1 MKEIRLFDYQ
11 QEMLENI
18 TEVFSAA
25 VFDTVLYNEKGKRVN
40 VGSSV
45 MVQMPT
51 GTGKTY
57 VMAAVV
63 RWFLE
68 TYSKGEVWLIAHRKE
83 LVEQMEQTLDRFV
96 LEYGEK
102 NEELKAKVRIRVLS
116 IQWLTRNIGDL
127 DFRPG
132 LIIVDEAHHS
142 LATSYQDVFIRN
154 HKALKIGMTATPC
167 RMKQASFGTLFSRL
181 ITSPSTRDFIM
192 RGYLASYNYV
202 AIGMKSTDQQIIN
215 QLKGRGSD
223 GDYSIKEMD
232 EKLNIPPAIRRLYNS
247 VMKYAAG
254 KKGIVYAIDIDHA
267 KAIAE
272 CYNALGI
279 KAVALDSKTA
289 AKTRKKAVG
298 AFREGE
304 LDCLVNV
311 NLFDE
316 GFDCPDVEYIQ
327 MARPTL
333 SLAKYLQM
341 VGRGLRVA
349 RRKSYCVILDNVGLY
364 RRFGMPS
371 ADRDWQQMFEGRSQ
385 LADSLQEICMRIN
398 NSFCH
403 WGSVVSENEEMMK
416 ILGHDRQKKMIEDN
430 ENDEIVEDKD
440 GWIDRRSGLRFAKR
454 PQTVRLL
461 GVEFCTEDG
470 MRFFPRIRSKFID
483 DKAYINLKSL
493 ELQVGRGINWKRKY
507 ISMDEPDKVYQLK
520 DKAGSVR
527 LYVDDEENCYA
538 QGNPDMEL
546 TPIETQVE
554 MNDYCLKYSRKEKK
568 AAEKHQ
574 KIYKHGLFYPIH
586 NSKVWER
593 DEVQKGVDEIWYVP
607 KDVFG
612 ESYWVD
618 GISGLKHYAKPV
630 AEQRGFVRLLRERLV
645 FCSEYPGF
653 ARYRIEKLADCG

>member
-25 VFDTVLYNEKGKRVN
+25 VFDSVLYNEKRKRVN

-83 LVEQMEQTLDRFV
+83 LVEQMERTLDRFA
-96 LEYGEK
+96 LDYGEK
-102 NEELKAKVRIRVLS
+102 DDELTAKVRIRVLS

-127 DFRPG
+127 EKNGFRPG

-202 AIGMKSTDQQIIN
+202 VIGMKSTDQQIIN

-232 EKLNIPPAIRRLYNS
+232 EKLNIPQTIQRLYDS
-247 VMKYAAG
+247 VKKYADG
-254 KKGIVYAIDIDHA
+254 KKGIVYAIDIVHA
-267 KAIAE
+267 QAIAA
-272 CYNALGI
+272 CYNALGM
-279 KAVALDSKTA
+279 KSVALDSKTP
-289 AKTRKKAVG
+289 AKKRKEMVE
-298 AFREGE
+298 AFRRSEI
-304 LDCLVNV
+304 DCMVNV

-316 GFDCPDVEYIQ
+316 GFDCPDVEFIQ

-341 VGRGLRVA
+341 VGRGLRINHENKDKV
-349 RRKSYCVILDNVGLY
+349 CMIIDNVGNY
-364 RRFGMPS
+364 RKFGLPDKPRNWES
-371 ADRDWQQMFEGRSQ
+371 MFAGLR
-385 LADSLQEICMRIN
+385 AGKGIIPTY
-398 NSFCH
+398 
-403 WGSVVSENEEMMK
+403 V
-416 ILGHDRQKKMIEDN
+416 KKMQNIIAV
-430 ENDEIVEDKD
+430 NDEMVTVKKANTARKKMTARQLKEYLKNVEPFQQDGRWGLRVMDDIIVKPIYAYISDFRGDYAECRI
-440 GWIDRRSGLRFAKR
+440 GIQRCLYGLLDRRGNIIL
-454 PQTVRLL
+454 PP
-461 GVEFCTEDG
+461 E
-470 MRFFPRIRSKFID
+470 
-483 DKAYINLKSL
+483 Y
-493 ELQVGRGINWKRKY
+493 KY
-507 ISMDEPDKVYQLK
+507 IYRWNEH
-520 DKAGSVR
+520 SVE
-527 LYVDDEENCYA
+527 V
-538 QGNPDMEL
+538 QGNDG
-546 TPIETQVE
+546 
-554 MNDYCLKYSRKEKK
+554 YSRT
-568 AAEKHQ
+568 
-574 KIYKHGLFYPIH
+574 
-586 NSKVWER
+586 
-593 DEVQKGVDEIWYVP
+593 
-607 KDVFG
+607 
-612 ESYWVD
+612 
-618 GISGLKHYAKPV
+618 
-630 AEQRGFVRLLRERLV
+630 
-645 FCSEYPGF
+645 
-653 ARYRIEKLADCG
+653 IEL

>member
-25 VFDTVLYNEKGKRVN
+25 VFDSVLYNEKRKRVN

-83 LVEQMEQTLDRFV
+83 LVEQMERTLDCFA

-102 NEELKAKVRIRVLS
+102 DEVVEEKVRIRVLS

-127 DFRPG
+127 EKNGFKPG

-167 RMKQASFGTLFSRL
+167 RMKQASFRTLFSRL
-181 ITSPSTRDFIM
+181 ITSPSIKDFILH
-192 RGYLASYNYV
+192 GYLAPCNYV
-202 AIGMKSTDQQIIN
+202 VIGEKSTEQQIVN
-215 QLKGRGSD
+215 LLTDRSGD
-223 GDYSIKEMD
+223 GDYSVKEME
-232 EKLNIPPAIRRLYNS
+232 EKLNVTDVIRRLYNS
-247 VMKYAAG
+247 VVKYAYG
-254 KKGIVYAIDIDHA
+254 KKGIVYAINIDHA

-272 CYNALGI
+272 YYNALGI

-289 AKTRKKAVG
+289 AKTRKKAVE

-341 VGRGLRVA
+341 VERGLRINKKDPKKV
-349 RRKSYCVILDNVGLY
+349 CMIIDNVGNY
-364 RRFGMPS
+364 RKFGLP
-371 ADRDWQQMFEGRSQ
+371 DRYRDWNAMFEGMMSGRC
-385 LADSLQEICMRIN
+385 E
-398 NSFCH
+398 
-403 WGSVVSENEEMMK
+403 VSSYKAE
-416 ILGHDRQKKMIEDN
+416 G
-430 ENDEIVEDKD
+430 D
-440 GWIDRRSGLRFAKR
+440 GTA
-454 PQTVRLL
+454 
-461 GVEFCTEDG
+461 
-470 MRFFPRIRSKFID
+470 
-483 DKAYINLKSL
+483 
-493 ELQVGRGINWKRKY
+493 
-507 ISMDEPDKVYQLK
+507 
-520 DKAGSVR
+520 
-527 LYVDDEENCYA
+527 
-538 QGNPDMEL
+538 
-546 TPIETQVE
+546 ETI
-554 MNDYCLKYSRKEKK
+554 ML
-568 AAEKHQ
+568 
-574 KIYKHGLFYPIH
+574 
-586 NSKVWER
+586 
-593 DEVQKGVDEIWYVP
+593 
-607 KDVFG
+607 
-612 ESYWVD
+612 
-618 GISGLKHYAKPV
+618 
-630 AEQRGFVRLLRERLV
+630 
-645 FCSEYPGF
+645 
-653 ARYRIEKLADCG
+653 

>member
-1 MKEIRLFDYQ
+1 MKEIKLFDYQ

-25 VFDTVLYNEKGKRVN
+25 AFDTNLYNEKGKRVN

-63 RWFLE
+63 KWFLD

-127 DFRPG
+127 EKNGFKPG
-132 LIIVDEAHHS
+132 MIIVDEAHHS

-167 RMKQASFGTLFSRL
+167 RMKQASFRTLFSRL
-181 ITSPSTRDFIM
+181 ITSPSIKDFILH
-192 RGYLASYNYV
+192 GYLAPCNYV
-202 AIGMKSTDQQIIN
+202 VIGEKSTEQQIVN
-215 QLKGRGSD
+215 LLTDRSGD
-223 GDYSIKEMD
+223 GDYSVKEME
-232 EKLNIPPAIRRLYNS
+232 EKLNVTDVIRRLYNS
-247 VMKYAAG
+247 VVKYAYG
-254 KKGIVYAIDIDHA
+254 KKGIVYAINIDHA

-272 CYNALGI
+272 YYNALGI

-289 AKTRKKAVG
+289 AKTRKKAVE

-341 VGRGLRVA
+341 VERGLRINKKDPKKV
-349 RRKSYCVILDNVGLY
+349 CMIIDNVGNY
-364 RRFGMPS
+364 RKFGLP
-371 ADRDWQQMFEGRSQ
+371 DRYRDWNAMFEGMMSGRC
-385 LADSLQEICMRIN
+385 E
-398 NSFCH
+398 
-403 WGSVVSENEEMMK
+403 VSSYKAE
-416 ILGHDRQKKMIEDN
+416 G
-430 ENDEIVEDKD
+430 D
-440 GWIDRRSGLRFAKR
+440 GTA
-454 PQTVRLL
+454 
-461 GVEFCTEDG
+461 
-470 MRFFPRIRSKFID
+470 
-483 DKAYINLKSL
+483 
-493 ELQVGRGINWKRKY
+493 
-507 ISMDEPDKVYQLK
+507 
-520 DKAGSVR
+520 
-527 LYVDDEENCYA
+527 
-538 QGNPDMEL
+538 
-546 TPIETQVE
+546 ETI
-554 MNDYCLKYSRKEKK
+554 ML
-568 AAEKHQ
+568 
-574 KIYKHGLFYPIH
+574 
-586 NSKVWER
+586 
-593 DEVQKGVDEIWYVP
+593 
-607 KDVFG
+607 
-612 ESYWVD
+612 
-618 GISGLKHYAKPV
+618 
-630 AEQRGFVRLLRERLV
+630 
-645 FCSEYPGF
+645 
-653 ARYRIEKLADCG
+653 

>member
-25 VFDTVLYNEKGKRVN
+25 TFDTVLYNEKGKRVN

-63 RWFLE
+63 KWFLD

-83 LVEQMEQTLDRFV
+83 LVEQMERTLDRFA

-102 NEELKAKVRIRVLS
+102 DEVVEEKVRIRVLS

-127 DFRPG
+127 EKNGFKPG

-167 RMKQASFGTLFSRL
+167 RMKQASFRTLFSRL
-181 ITSPSTRDFIM
+181 ITSPSIKDFILH
-192 RGYLASYNYV
+192 GYLAPCNYV
-202 AIGMKSTDQQIIN
+202 VIGEKSTEQQIVN
-215 QLKGRGSD
+215 LLTDRSGD
-223 GDYSIKEMD
+223 GDYSVKEME
-232 EKLNIPPAIRRLYNS
+232 EKLNVTDVIRRLYNS
-247 VMKYAAG
+247 VVKYAYG
-254 KKGIVYAIDIDHA
+254 KKGIVYAINIDHA

-272 CYNALGI
+272 YYNALGI

-289 AKTRKKAVG
+289 AKTRKKAVE

-341 VGRGLRVA
+341 VERGLRINKKDPKKV
-349 RRKSYCVILDNVGLY
+349 CMIIDNVGNY
-364 RRFGMPS
+364 RKFGLP
-371 ADRDWQQMFEGRSQ
+371 DRYRDWNAMFEGMMSGRC
-385 LADSLQEICMRIN
+385 E
-398 NSFCH
+398 
-403 WGSVVSENEEMMK
+403 VSSYKAE
-416 ILGHDRQKKMIEDN
+416 G
-430 ENDEIVEDKD
+430 D
-440 GWIDRRSGLRFAKR
+440 GTA
-454 PQTVRLL
+454 
-461 GVEFCTEDG
+461 
-470 MRFFPRIRSKFID
+470 
-483 DKAYINLKSL
+483 
-493 ELQVGRGINWKRKY
+493 
-507 ISMDEPDKVYQLK
+507 
-520 DKAGSVR
+520 
-527 LYVDDEENCYA
+527 
-538 QGNPDMEL
+538 
-546 TPIETQVE
+546 ETI
-554 MNDYCLKYSRKEKK
+554 ML
-568 AAEKHQ
+568 
-574 KIYKHGLFYPIH
+574 
-586 NSKVWER
+586 
-593 DEVQKGVDEIWYVP
+593 
-607 KDVFG
+607 
-612 ESYWVD
+612 
-618 GISGLKHYAKPV
+618 
-630 AEQRGFVRLLRERLV
+630 
-645 FCSEYPGF
+645 
-653 ARYRIEKLADCG
+653 

>member
-1 MKEIRLFDYQ
+1 MKEIKLFDYQ

-25 VFDTVLYNEKGKRVN
+25 AFDTVLYNEKGKKVN

-63 RWFLE
+63 KWFLD

-83 LVEQMEQTLDRFV
+83 LVEQMERTLDRFA

-102 NEELKAKVRIRVLS
+102 DEVVEEKVKIRVLS

-127 DFRPG
+127 EKNGFRPG

-181 ITSPSTRDFIM
+181 ITSPSIKDFILH
-192 RGYLASYNYV
+192 GYLAPCNYV
-202 AIGMKSTDQQIIN
+202 VIGEKSTEQQIVN
-215 QLKGRGSD
+215 LLTDRSGD
-223 GDYSIKEMD
+223 GDYSVKEME
-232 EKLNIPPAIRRLYNS
+232 EKLNVTDVIRRLYNS
-247 VMKYAAG
+247 VVKYAYG
-254 KKGIVYAIDIDHA
+254 KKGIVYAINIDHA

-272 CYNALGI
+272 YYNALGI

-289 AKTRKKAVG
+289 AKTRKKAVE

-341 VGRGLRVA
+341 VERGLRINKKDPKKV
-349 RRKSYCVILDNVGLY
+349 CMIIDNVGNY
-364 RRFGMPS
+364 RKFGLP
-371 ADRDWQQMFEGRSQ
+371 DRYRDWNAMFEGMMSGRC
-385 LADSLQEICMRIN
+385 E
-398 NSFCH
+398 
-403 WGSVVSENEEMMK
+403 VSSYKAE
-416 ILGHDRQKKMIEDN
+416 G
-430 ENDEIVEDKD
+430 D
-440 GWIDRRSGLRFAKR
+440 GTA
-454 PQTVRLL
+454 
-461 GVEFCTEDG
+461 
-470 MRFFPRIRSKFID
+470 
-483 DKAYINLKSL
+483 
-493 ELQVGRGINWKRKY
+493 
-507 ISMDEPDKVYQLK
+507 
-520 DKAGSVR
+520 
-527 LYVDDEENCYA
+527 
-538 QGNPDMEL
+538 
-546 TPIETQVE
+546 ETI
-554 MNDYCLKYSRKEKK
+554 ML
-568 AAEKHQ
+568 
-574 KIYKHGLFYPIH
+574 
-586 NSKVWER
+586 
-593 DEVQKGVDEIWYVP
+593 
-607 KDVFG
+607 
-612 ESYWVD
+612 
-618 GISGLKHYAKPV
+618 
-630 AEQRGFVRLLRERLV
+630 
-645 FCSEYPGF
+645 
-653 ARYRIEKLADCG
+653 